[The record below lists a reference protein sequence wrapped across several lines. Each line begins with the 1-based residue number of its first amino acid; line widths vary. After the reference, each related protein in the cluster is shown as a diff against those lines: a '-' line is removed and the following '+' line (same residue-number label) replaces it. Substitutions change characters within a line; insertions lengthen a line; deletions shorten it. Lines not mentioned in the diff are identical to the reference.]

1 MSLGFAKI
9 KEQKDVKGKVEIAES
24 EKMGFGLENDNA
36 KNAKKSTAKQSEDPI
51 KRNTGAG
58 GGDITFG
65 GKPMKF
71 GRRKVAGT
79 KFADDFN
86 DDLGDIGDDGKI

>member
-36 KNAKKSTAKQSEDPI
+36 KNAKKSTAK
-51 KRNTGAG
+51 
-58 GGDITFG
+58 
-65 GKPMKF
+65 
-71 GRRKVAGT
+71 
-79 KFADDFN
+79 
-86 DDLGDIGDDGKI
+86 